1 MQILASWA
9 TLIAVLIFS
18 VGSATGS
25 PAASSPAAV
34 SLAAGNLAA
43 VSQSAPMS
51 TPTQFGIYSLS
62 ACRDTTTVT
71 VSGSSAYATN
81 RIIASVSYLNDD
93 GNYQVL
99 QQTTSSNFGSGN
111 FWMPV
116 VLDYHTT
123 PVDAD
128 TSLQVIVQMQISTGS
143 GFVNVGDAITT
154 YINAADRYC
163 FNQCSV
169 SISTSDRAPVNGV
182 ITLRS
187 HFGSWF
193 RPEGWTQGVISVNA
207 GQAVQATFADVH
219 CNAWVRAWFYPA
231 SGPDR
236 TPRMLPSQYWPDE
249 FGSAGAGASAPY
261 ATAFARGIPATKP
274 LESDDPFAPR

>member
-9 TLIAVLIFS
+9 TLIAVLVFS
-18 VGSATGS
+18 VGSAAGS
-25 PAASSPAAV
+25 PAAVNPTASNP
-34 SLAAGNLAA
+34 AAGNPAA
-43 VSQSAPMS
+43 VSQSVPAS
-51 TPTQFGIYSLS
+51 TPTNFGIYSVS

-81 RIIASVSYLNDD
+81 RIVASVSYLNDD
-93 GNYQVL
+93 GKYQLL
-99 QQTTSSNFGSGN
+99 QQTTSSNFGSGS
-111 FWMPV
+111 FWIPV

-123 PVDAD
+123 PVDAG
-128 TSLQVIVQMQISTGS
+128 TSLQVIVQLQITS
-143 GFVNVGDAITT
+143 GGGFENFGDSITT
-154 YINAADRYC
+154 YVNAADRYC

-193 RPEGWTQGVISVNA
+193 RPEGWTQGVVSVNA

-231 SGPDR
+231 SGADR
-236 TPRMLPSQYWPDE
+236 TPRMLPSQFWPDE
-249 FGSAGAGASAPY
+249 FGMPSAGASASY
-261 ATAFARGIPATKP
+261 ATAFSKGIPATKP
-274 LESDDPFAPR
+274 LEPGDPFAPH